1 MELMCTEN
9 IVGILSHCLFQW
21 RERVHAGMHNHELV
35 LRVSA
40 VVVTCKNYIM
50 IIVQLYK
57 GYALTNNMKT
67 ALNICRFHK

>member
-1 MELMCTEN
+1 MHRKYSGYTIPLSLPMEGKGACWHAQPQACTKGFGN
-9 IVGILSHCLFQW
+9 C
-21 RERVHAGMHNHELV
+21 
-35 LRVSA
+35 
-40 VVVTCKNYIM
+40 CKNYIM